1 MRVIIIT
8 KGPGKGKL
16 SIPPQRQSG
25 PLSPSAHFSGSFRF
39 PRLSALPTL
48 IQTSD
53 LSSRAGMF
61 SHRVRSHVLGFAYCL
76 VLFVVPSLGWW

>member
-39 PRLSALPTL
+39 PRFSSQWVGSSEVFSPEKLQHTPQARGPVPTASAVPCVPLEV
-48 IQTSD
+48 SD
-53 LSSRAGMF
+53 IT
-61 SHRVRSHVLGFAYCL
+61 C
-76 VLFVVPSLGWW
+76 